1 MSAVSRAVL
10 ALALVAAPLAAQA
23 PGLPVHGGGFRRG
36 FEAVATVG
44 WAGASSFTGDATTW
58 AGSLAYSGGRL
69 GVSGTLGLVD
79 SELSG
84 SNAALGILG
93 AFHLLGNG
101 VDSPFEVGAFA
112 GYGYYDRP
120 SEMVFLQS
128 YALRADPLVGTA
140 GGWRLLAGG
149 SIVAAITTPYASI
162 RPWLAPRLEMFQ
174 LTTGDATGDE
184 TRLAGSAGID
194 VRFPGGPGLR
204 FMWDQV
210 DGWDSTL
217 AVGLSYRF

>member
-1 MSAVSRAVL
+1 VSAVSRAVL

-44 WAGASSFTGDATTW
+44 WSGASSFTGDATTW

-69 GVSGTLGLVD
+69 GISGTLGMVESD
-79 SELSG
+79 P
-84 SNAALGILG
+84 ALGILG

-101 VDSPFEVGAFA
+101 VDSPFEVSAFA

-120 SEMVFLQS
+120 EAQVFLES
-128 YALRADPLVGTA
+128 SALRADPLLGVA
-140 GGWRLLAGG
+140 GNWRLLVGG
-149 SIVAAITTPYASI
+149 SVVAAITTPYASI
-162 RPWLAPRLEMFQ
+162 RPWLAPRVEMFQ
-174 LTTGDATGDE
+174 LTNGDATGDE
-184 TRLAGSAGID
+184 TRFAGSAGID

-204 FMWDQV
+204 VMWDQV

-217 AVGLSYRF
+217 GVGLSYRF